1 MPLTTMADS
10 RKGTIYDRMAV
21 VTGSTAEGGI
31 VDGLP
36 EALQNH
42 VDAEADKKMAKWV
55 RDKYEKCKSDRT
67 GIANQWYINLAFYKG
82 DQYVQQIRGKLINTP
97 EIPNRVRLKINKI
110 RPAMRVQVSRMT
122 SQKPTATVVPSSSED
137 DDILAAE
144 SGESV
149 WEHLSE
155 SEEYNKHLV
164 NACWWASNTGVGYV
178 KTEWDPSFLDE
189 DANNGEGATGKIR
202 YSAPTPFHIHV
213 PNFLERDIEDQPFV
227 IHTFTLTLEEV
238 KNQFGDKIPSDKA
251 PTVVSTNEIMET
263 QYLNLKGG
271 QSNAQPDSCL
281 VMEAWIKP
289 GASSLFP
296 KGGLVIVVD
305 DIVVYKSLEGI
316 PHKHRQYP
324 FAKIDDVLSGG
335 YYSTSVI
342 EDLIPLQKEYNRNRS
357 QSVESRNIISKPG
370 FFVQE
375 GAVDVSKWRSTAGQI
390 IPVKP
395 GFANPVPITF
405 QALPPS
411 HAQDLDNINRDFED
425 ISGQHQVSK
434 GATPSG
440 VTAATAISFLQ
451 EQDQSFMA
459 PTFASIELATQK
471 VARQSL
477 ILAVQYWDE
486 PRLIKATGIDQVMSV
501 RYLSRSD
508 IKNGT
513 DIRIEAGSSLPV
525 SKAARNAFFMDL
537 INRGIIPGDKGLELL
552 NLPNMR
558 SYYAIIKVDENQA
571 TRENIRLRQADPM
584 EVSQAR
590 QMADEQKTAYL
601 TEMGM
606 VGPDGRPDES
616 LARQD
621 PVIAQL
627 LDKLDRSMLPVNDW
641 DNHEIHIYIHQR
653 FMKSQGFE
661 NLDPAL
667 QDEFIKHVEDH
678 KSAQQSA
685 QLTQLMMGG
694 TTGGAMDMA
703 GGMPGMP
710 GQEGGQQN
718 AGAPGDS
725 GAGNQFAGIEGA
737 TQPVDSAAQ

>member
-1 MPLTTMADS
+1 MKSTMVSNISTDSTTRDQTSEDQLPKPLQDFEN
-10 RKGTIYDRMAV
+10 
-21 VTGSTAEGGI
+21 AE
-31 VDGLP
+31 L
-36 EALQNH
+36 E
-42 VDAEADKKMAKWV
+42 KKMATWV
-55 RDKYEKCKSDRT
+55 KEKYDKCKSDT
-67 GIANQWYINLAFYKG
+67 SGIRNQWYINLAFYKG
-82 DQYVQQIRGKLINTP
+82 DQYVQLIRGKLINTP

-110 RPAMRVQVSRMT
+110 RPAMRTQVSRMT
-122 SQKPTATVVPSSSED
+122 SQKPTATVIPSSSED

-144 SGESV
+144 AGESV
-149 WEHLSE
+149 WEHLSD
-155 SEEYNKHLV
+155 SEEYNKHLTT
-164 NACWWASNTGVGYV
+164 ACWWASNTGVGYI
-178 KTEWDPSFLDE
+178 KTEWDKSYFDE
-189 DANNGEGATGKIR
+189 DANDGAGAYGKIK

-213 PNFLERDIEDQPFV
+213 PNLLERDIEDQPFV
-227 IHTFTLTLEEV
+227 IHAFTLTLEEV
-238 KNQFGDKIPSDKA
+238 KNQFGDKIPEDKK
-251 PTVVSTNEIMET
+251 PSVVSTNEIMET

-271 QSNAQPDSCL
+271 QSNAMPDACL

-305 DIVVYKSLEGI
+305 DVVVYKSLEGI
-316 PHKHRQYP
+316 PHKHKQYP
-324 FAKIDDVLSGG
+324 FSKIDDVLSGG

-357 QSVESRNIISKPG
+357 QSVESRNIIAKPG

-375 GAVDVSKWRSTAGQI
+375 GAVDVSKWRATAGQI

-395 GFANPVPITF
+395 GFSNPVPIQYTG
-405 QALPPS
+405 LPPS

-434 GATPSG
+434 GSTPSG

-459 PTFASIELATQK
+459 PTYASIELATQK

-477 ILAVQYWDE
+477 VMAVQYWDE

-501 RYLSRSD
+501 RFLSRSD

-571 TRENIRLRQADPM
+571 TRENIRLRQTPA
-584 EVSQAR
+584 EEIIAAR
-590 QMADEQKTAYL
+590 QEADQQKNDYL
-601 TEMGM
+601 MQMGF
-606 VGPDGRPDES
+606 VSPETGKPDEN

-621 PVIAQL
+621 PVVAQL

-641 DNHEIHIYIHQR
+641 DNHEIHIYVHQR
-653 FMKSQGFE
+653 FMKSQAFE
-661 NLDPAL
+661 NMDPAI

-678 KSAQQSA
+678 KAVQQSQ

-694 TTGGAMDMA
+694 TTGGAPQDMGEQTPGGQPAIEGA
-703 GGMPGMP
+703 GG
-710 GQEGGQQN
+710 
-718 AGAPGDS
+718 
-725 GAGNQFAGIEGA
+725 GNQFSGIEGA
-737 TQPVDSAAQ
+737 TQPVDSAPQ